1 MDDLRPDNCK
11 TNPEDVRFVPER
23 MHKSL
28 LEEKSP
34 IKSESKSRINK
45 MMCWSIQK
53 PFFQY
58 FHYKTP
64 PMLYPWLWTI
74 PENLW

>member
-28 LEEKSP
+28 LEKKSP

-45 MMCWSIQK
+45 
-53 PFFQY
+53 
-58 FHYKTP
+58 
-64 PMLYPWLWTI
+64 
-74 PENLW
+74 